1 MARRKIIKIDE
12 GKCTGCGK
20 CIPACPEG
28 ALQIIDGKARLISDL
43 FCDGLGACIGH
54 CPYGAITIE
63 EREAEDY
70 NERRVMEN
78 IVKQGENVIKAHLKH
93 LRDHGQMK
101 YLKEALEFLKEK
113 GINVDF
119 PLHANGTCPGARI
132 VNFSNVEVPSYLR
145 QWPIQLHLISPLAPY
160 FKNSDLV
167 LAADCTAFSC
177 EDFHLRFLRGKR
189 LIIACPKLDQGLDVY
204 EEKIRSLIDE
214 AEINTM
220 TVITMEVPCCFGLL
234 RMVKSVQD
242 KTKRKV
248 PVKHVVIGIKGEIKK
263 EEWI

>member
-1 MARRKIIKIDE
+1 
-12 GKCTGCGK
+12 
-20 CIPACPEG
+20 
-28 ALQIIDGKARLISDL
+28 
-43 FCDGLGACIGH
+43 
-54 CPYGAITIE
+54 
-63 EREAEDY
+63 
-70 NERRVMEN
+70 MEN

-101 YLKEALEFLKEK
+101 YLREALEFLKEK

-119 PLHANGTCPGARI
+119 PLHASGTCPGAQM
-132 VNFSNVEVPSYLR
+132 VNFSSVEEASTDHPSVEVPSYLR

-177 EDFHLRFLRGKR
+177 GDFHLRFLKGKR

-214 AEINTM
+214 AEINTI

-234 RMVKSVQD
+234 EIVKSVQD
-242 KTKRKV
+242 RTKRKV